1 MPNAQ
6 APSCCTV
13 GGDERDG
20 LRWGVGW
27 RQAGS
32 EEEEREVHETFLL
45 PSAVSPPVT
54 QRHGDLSPGRRQS
67 EAPGRPSFGSL
78 GGASPSSVAKMPLP
92 S

>member
-6 APSCCTV
+6 APSCCAV

-32 EEEEREVHETFLL
+32 EEEGKEVRETFGYHQLCLYQSLRGTGTSL
-45 PSAVSPPVT
+45 PGGGIRSSRQT
-54 QRHGDLSPGRRQS
+54 QL
-67 EAPGRPSFGSL
+67 GSL
-78 GGASPSSVAKMPLP
+78 GGASLSSVAKMPLP